1 MKKLVFLISFLVLS
15 FISYS
20 QSGYGG
26 LIVDKN
32 ANLAGVR
39 PYINSVLMERDFIG
53 NSTYTSL
60 IGAGMNSLGNISVSF
75 GFDIHRPLSYENDIN
90 LIYGGSI
97 ELMGMEEV
105 YQSFVP
111 NFRLGIENRKWIL
124 FATNNYIFKQFTY
137 RGEHGYHPNMRP
149 TIGLFYKFI
158 R

>member
-1 MKKLVFLISFLVLS
+1 MKLFLTFILTISFLVTK
-15 FISYS
+15 S
-20 QSGYGG
+20 QTAYVG

-39 PYINSVLMERDFIG
+39 PYINYILMETDFIG
-53 NSTYTSL
+53 NSTYTSFV
-60 IGAGMNSLGNISVSF
+60 GAGMNSLGNISVSV
-75 GFDIHRPLSYENDIN
+75 GFDVHHPISYKNEIN

-124 FATNNYIFKQFTY
+124 LATNNYIFKPFVY
-137 RGEHGYHPNMRP
+137 GREKGYEPNLKP
-149 TIGLFYKFI
+149 TIGLFYKI
-158 R
+158 N